1 MTIVNGGYAKVNMQV
16 VKVGMRTPEGGSVCS
31 LQFVPTKR
39 EALAR
44 AKREL
49 PGCSIVLEWTKT
61 EDQMSDDES
70 NQCREELGLRAIRPS
85 IPQRRV
91 DLTQLDIARD

>member
-1 MTIVNGGYAKVNMQV
+1 
-16 VKVGMRTPEGGSVCS
+16 
-31 LQFVPTKR
+31 
-39 EALAR
+39 
-44 AKREL
+44 
-49 PGCSIVLEWTKT
+49 
-61 EDQMSDDES
+61 MSDDES